1 MTRTTRPLAAGALA
15 VATAVWLI
23 VNAIGTLRATVTR
36 IDPDSLAPLFGP
48 LLVSLAA
55 SVLLYAALVLAVHH
69 AVPASRGL
77 ATGVLALHVVSL
89 LPSLRGVL
97 VLIALPVIA
106 IQVAAVVALWLPAR
120 TGTVERPVG
129 G

>member
-23 VNAIGTLRATVTR
+23 VNAIGTLRATVSR
-36 IDPDSLAPLFGP
+36 LDPDSLAPLFGP
-48 LLVSLAA
+48 LLVGLAA
-55 SVLLYAALVLAVHH
+55 SVLLYATLVLAVHH

-89 LPSLRGVL
+89 LPSLQGAL

-106 IQVAAVVALWLPAR
+106 IQLAAVVVLWLPA
-120 TGTVERPVG
+120 GTRDAASPVG